1 VEGGFKGRS
10 TFLSLLRQAQYDKTL
25 RQAKYDKTLRQAQ
38 CDKKEGVTANKQI
51 NRYFILCG
59 NLKEGLNALSKLLK
73 TYRR

>member
-25 RQAKYDKTLRQAQ
+25 RQAQ
-38 CDKKEGVTANKQI
+38 CDKKEGVTVNKQI